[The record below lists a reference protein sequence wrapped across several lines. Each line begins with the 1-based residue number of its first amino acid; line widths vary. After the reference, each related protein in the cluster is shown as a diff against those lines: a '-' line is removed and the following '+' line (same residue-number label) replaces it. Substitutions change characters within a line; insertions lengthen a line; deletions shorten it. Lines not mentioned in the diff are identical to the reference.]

1 MCSNTTTQG
10 ALRRSW
16 RACVRTAA
24 PVFASVWVFG
34 FVEVAEVGSA
44 SPLQLAPHSVKSL
57 GFWLKS
63 RDPQSDSRSLVGV
76 ARFADAPAFAIR
88 APRIGGFVLLIAHP
102 PPLASLPSALFTS
115 KVLLALRSRGSGS
128 SFPSPPLLGV
138 IHANDWCKFQQGFP
152 AVGGTSGAPCARGEF
167 RLSLVVFA
175 RGEAPTRPRRRP
187 HKNIILR
194 KSPPVLFS

>member
-1 MCSNTTTQG
+1 MARLCSNH
-10 ALRRSW
+10 S
-16 RACVRTAA
+16 ACVRSA
-24 PVFASVWVFG
+24 WVFG
-34 FVEVAEVGSA
+34 VDELAGVGST
-44 SPLQLAPHSVKSL
+44 SPLQLAPHFVKSL
-57 GFWLKS
+57 ECWLKS

-115 KVLLALRSRGSGS
+115 KVLFVLRSRGSGS

-138 IHANDWCKFQQGFP
+138 IRANDWFSFQQGFL

-175 RGEAPTRPRRRP
+175 RGEASSRPRRRP

-194 KSPPVLFS
+194 KSAPVLFS